1 MSTSFSGR
9 ACRVA
14 AAIGVMFALSA
25 CNTWQ
30 RLSQV
35 GSTPE
40 LSEIRNPTQ
49 EANYRPVTLPMPKAD
64 ADNRPA
70 NSLWRPG
77 ARAFFKDQRA
87 AQTGDILTVVI
98 DINDKAELSNST
110 NRARTNRE
118 TSALNGFLGFESNLN
133 KILPNQVDNTNLL
146 NIDGQTT
153 NNGTGQIDREEEIE
167 LKVAA
172 IVMQVLPNG
181 NLVIH
186 GKQEVRVNYEVRELQ
201 IAGVIRREDITST
214 NTISYEKIAEARI
227 AYGGRGLI
235 TDVQQPRYGNQVID
249 ILFPF

>member
-1 MSTSFSGR
+1 MVTRGTQRSGR
-9 ACRVA
+9 VLVA
-14 AAIGVMFALSA
+14 VTMMMSLSA
-25 CNTWQ
+25 CGTWQ
-30 RLSQV
+30 RLSQI
-35 GSTPE
+35 GSTPQ
-40 LSEIRNPTQ
+40 LTEIRNPAQ
-49 EANYRPVTLPMPKAD
+49 EATYRPVSLPMPKAD
-64 ADNRPA
+64 PDNRQA

-98 DINDKAELSNST
+98 DINDKAALSNST
-110 NRARTNRE
+110 NRSRTNRE
-118 TSALNGFLGFESNLN
+118 NSAATGLLGFESNLN
-133 KILPNQVDNTNLL
+133 RILPNTVDNTNLL
-146 NIDGQTT
+146 GLEGST
-153 NNGTGQIDREEEIE
+153 NNAGSGKIDREEEIE

-201 IAGVIRREDITST
+201 IAGVVRREDITST

-227 AYGGRGLI
+227 AYGGRGHL

>member
-1 MSTSFSGR
+1 MSIRIASR
-9 ACRVA
+9 ALA
-14 AAIGVMFALSA
+14 AFAMVLALSA

-35 GSTPE
+35 GSTPQ
-40 LSEIRNPTQ
+40 LTEIRNPAQ
-49 EANYRPVTLPMPKAD
+49 EPNYRPVTLPMPKAD
-64 ADNRPA
+64 PDNRQA

-98 DINDKAELSNST
+98 DINDKAELTNST
-110 NRARTNRE
+110 RRSRTNKE
-118 TSALNGFLGFESNLN
+118 TSALNGFLGFESNLS
-133 KILPNQVDNTNLL
+133 KILPNQVDNANLL
-146 NIDGQTT
+146 GLDGQTT
-153 NNGTGQIDREEEIE
+153 NNGAGTIDREEEIE

-172 IVMQVLPNG
+172 IVTQVLPNG

-186 GKQEVRVNYEVRELQ
+186 GKQEVRVNHEVRELQ

>member
-1 MSTSFSGR
+1 MPSTTTR

-14 AAIGVMFALSA
+14 AAIGALLALSA
-25 CNTWQ
+25 CNTYQ
-30 RLSQV
+30 RLTQV
-35 GSTPE
+35 GSTPQ
-40 LSEIRNPTQ
+40 LTEIKNPQ
-49 EANYRPVTLPMPKAD
+49 QDPNYRPVSLPMPKAD
-64 ADNRPA
+64 PDNRQA

-98 DINDKAELSNST
+98 DIDDKAAITNST
-110 NRARTNRE
+110 NRSRTNRE
-118 TSALNGFLGFESNLN
+118 TSALNGLLGFEANLN
-133 KILPNQVDNTNLL
+133 KVLPNQVDNSNLL
-146 NIDGQTT
+146 GLAGDT
-153 NNGTGQIDREEEIE
+153 NNAGAGKIDRQEKVE

-172 IVMQVLPNG
+172 VVTQVLPNG

-201 IAGVIRREDITST
+201 IAGVVRREDIAST

>member
-1 MSTSFSGR
+1 MPSTTTR

-14 AAIGVMFALSA
+14 AAIGAMLALSA
-25 CNTWQ
+25 CNTYQ
-30 RLSQV
+30 RLTQV
-35 GSTPE
+35 GSTPQ
-40 LSEIRNPTQ
+40 LTEIKNPQ
-49 EANYRPVTLPMPKAD
+49 QDPNYRPVSLPMPKAD
-64 ADNRPA
+64 PDNRQA

-98 DINDKAELSNST
+98 DIDDKAAITNST
-110 NRARTNRE
+110 NRSRTNRE
-118 TSALNGFLGFESNLN
+118 TSALNGLLGFEANLN
-133 KILPNQVDNTNLL
+133 KVLPNQVDNTNLL
-146 NIDGQTT
+146 GLAGDT
-153 NNGTGQIDREEEIE
+153 NNAGAGKIDRQEKVE

-172 IVMQVLPNG
+172 VVTQVLPNG

-201 IAGVIRREDITST
+201 IAGVVRREDIAST

>member
-1 MSTSFSGR
+1 MLTPASRLCR
-9 ACRVA
+9 AA
-14 AAIGVMFALSA
+14 AAIGALLALSA
-25 CNTWQ
+25 CNTFE

-35 GSTPE
+35 GSTPQ
-40 LSEIRNPTQ
+40 LSQIQNPQ
-49 EANYRPVTLPMPKAD
+49 QDPSYRPVTLPMPKAD
-64 ADNRPA
+64 PDNRQA

-87 AQTGDILTVVI
+87 AMVGDILTVVI
-98 DINDKAELSNST
+98 DINDKAALTNST
-110 NRARTNRE
+110 NRTRTNRE
-118 TSALNGFLGFESNLN
+118 TSALNGFLGFEANLN
-133 KILPNQVDNTNLL
+133 KVLPNQVDNTNLL
-146 NIDGQTT
+146 GLSGDTT
-153 NNGTGQIDREEEIE
+153 NAGAGQIDREEEIE

-172 IVMQVLPNG
+172 IVTQVLPNG

-201 IAGVIRREDITST
+201 IAGIVRREDIAST

-235 TDVQQPRYGNQVID
+235 TDVQQPRYGDQVID

>member
-1 MSTSFSGR
+1 MLTPASRLCR
-9 ACRVA
+9 AA
-14 AAIGVMFALSA
+14 AAIGALLALSA
-25 CNTWQ
+25 CNTFE

-35 GSTPE
+35 GSTPQ
-40 LSEIRNPTQ
+40 LSQIQNPQ
-49 EANYRPVTLPMPKAD
+49 QAPNYRPVTLPMPKAD
-64 ADNRPA
+64 PDNRQA

-87 AQTGDILTVVI
+87 AMVGDILTVVI
-98 DINDKAELSNST
+98 DINDKAALTNST
-110 NRARTNRE
+110 NRTRTNRE
-118 TSALNGFLGFESNLN
+118 TSALNGFLGFEANLN
-133 KILPNQVDNTNLL
+133 KVLPNQVDNTNLL
-146 NIDGQTT
+146 GLSGDTT
-153 NNGTGQIDREEEIE
+153 NAGAGQIDREEEIE

-172 IVMQVLPNG
+172 IVTQVLPNG

-201 IAGVIRREDITST
+201 IAGIVRREDIAST

-235 TDVQQPRYGNQVID
+235 TDVQQPRYGDQVID